1 MDLEN
6 AGEAAI
12 LERLQTVIAHYAKDR
27 KAGEAFGDFT
37 VRAGYIAE
45 VRAGQDFNA

>member
-12 LERLQTVIAHYAKDR
+12 LERLQAIIAHYAKDR
-27 KAGEAFGDFT
+27 RAGEPFGDFT
-37 VRAGYIAE
+37 VRAGYVPE
-45 VRAGQDFNA
+45 VRAGRDFNA